1 MQMYQAVQKSF
12 HSIGLSPKL
21 EAFNQRALC
30 FVAIT
35 FLIIISEWIFLVYE
49 ADSAEEYMASIYAIN
64 TCAGVLLS
72 FTSTIFTKKRLFSFM
87 TMHNAYFDTSK

>member
-21 EAFNQRALC
+21 EAFNH
-30 FVAIT
+30 VAIT

-72 FTSTIFTKKRLFSFM
+72 FTSTIFTKRRLFSFM